1 MSYLAAKKEF
11 APLKYICTR
20 TNTFNHLTQELSQK
34 AWEILDQAYNFAIEI
49 RSDYFTPEHVLYTI
63 LSDTNASL
71 LFNQQSNCIANLKS
85 TIMSFISNIKIAQNQ
100 NYQPK
105 ASKLLIKALE
115 NARKSTDK
123 KIDLIHI
130 IYGIYTLD
138 TSFASYLLHTNITCP
153 LVDILTFSSCNSE
166 SIS

>member
-1 MSYLAAKKEF
+1 M
-11 APLKYICTR
+11 
-20 TNTFNHLTQELSQK
+20 TQELSQK

-49 RSDYFTPEHVLYTI
+49 RSEYFTPEHVLYTI
-63 LSDTNASL
+63 LSDTSASS
-71 LFNQQSNCIANLKS
+71 LFNQQTNCIANLKS
-85 TIMSFISNIKIAQNQ
+85 TIMSFISNIKIAQDQ
-100 NYQPK
+100 NDQPK

-138 TSFASYLLHTNITCP
+138 ASFASYLLHTNITCS
-153 LVDILTFSSCNSE
+153 LVDILTFSSTSSE
-166 SIS
+166 SLS